1 MNPIKSINNFETVQL
16 TLSLVGTFVVSM
28 VGLLRFGMMQHRRLA
43 DQFVHFLEG
52 MTNRMMTTLDGLA
65 NNIHEHSFLLRSI
78 DQRIGNKNQGQ
89 IASQIIASQNIDSR
103 GANAI

>member
-1 MNPIKSINNFETVQL
+1 MNPIKSITNFETVQL

-78 DQRIGNKNQGQ
+78 DQRIGNKNQAQ
-89 IASQIIASQNIDSR
+89 IASQSIASQNIDSR

>member
-43 DQFVHFLEG
+43 DQFVHVLEG

>member
-1 MNPIKSINNFETVQL
+1 MNPIKSITNLETVQL

-78 DQRIGNKNQGQ
+78 DQRIGNKNQAQ
-89 IASQIIASQNIDSR
+89 IASQSIASQYIDSR

>member
-1 MNPIKSINNFETVQL
+1 MNPFKSITNFETVQL

-78 DQRIGNKNQGQ
+78 DQRIGNNNQPQ
-89 IASQIIASQNIDSR
+89 IASQNIDSQ